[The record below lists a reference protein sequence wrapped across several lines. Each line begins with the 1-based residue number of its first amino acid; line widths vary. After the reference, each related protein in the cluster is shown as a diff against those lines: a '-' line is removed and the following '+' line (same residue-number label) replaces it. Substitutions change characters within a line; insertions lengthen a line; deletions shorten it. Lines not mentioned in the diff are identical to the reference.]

1 MLQLAASIA
10 RTHHEKWDGTGYPAK
25 LAGEAIPIEGRICCV
40 ADVFDA
46 LCSERPYKPKFP
58 LKKCLEIML
67 SERGTRFDPQVL
79 DAFFIRFEQ
88 IEEIRVAYEDKST
101 VEKIQQ
107 LKS

>member
-1 MLQLAASIA
+1 M
-10 RTHHEKWDGTGYPAK
+10 
-25 LAGEAIPIEGRICCV
+25 

-67 SERGTRFDPQVL
+67 SERGTRFDPKVL
-79 DAFFIRFEQ
+79 DAFFARFAE
-88 IEEIRVAYEDKST
+88 IEEIRQTYNDQTT

-107 LKS
+107 LKA